1 MRICVIGAGGWGT
14 ALAVVLAKCGHRVVL
29 WGHDPVNV
37 EEIKKDKE
45 NKKYLPGVQLPDG
58 VGVTADMEES
68 VDGAEFVF
76 LVVPV
81 QYMRGVL
88 EDFKA
93 HYRDAPVVC
102 CSKGLERETLLFPS
116 GVIKEILG
124 GVEVSVLSGPSHAEE
139 VGRGVPTA
147 VVVGGEGDLSRR
159 VQELFAESVT
169 LRVYRSEDVVGVE
182 LCAALKNVVALAAG
196 MCDGLGFGDNTKS
209 ALLARGLVEMAR
221 LGVKMGARLPTFFG
235 LAGVGDL
242 MTTSFS
248 RYGRNRRVGEEIG
261 RGRKLEDVLSGMHQV
276 AEGVWTVVG
285 AVELARRFGVEM
297 PITQKVYEVLYG
309 GKRPSDA
316 VLELMRRPLKAE
328 WEGLLG

>member
-88 EDFKA
+88 EGFKA
-93 HYRDAPVVC
+93 YHRDAPVVC